1 MPRTISAVAWLA
13 LASRGYEAACSS
25 RTPLAAGIYIGGG
38 VLVLILIII
47 VIVLMLR

>member
-1 MPRTISAVAWLA
+1 MLPLA
-13 LASRGYEAACSS
+13 L
-25 RTPLAAGIYIGGG
+25 PLAAGIYIGGG